1 MPFVRWQPLSV
12 EVPTLDATKTLTE
25 AFTFANITHLNFN
38 AERSEEMSQLIEEL
52 AQKRRKLKR
61 EEELLA
67 EQRKAIDAELAKL
80 LPKPDDGKTASYK
93 FNDGDTTIKV
103 AVEHGTTVKVDTEAV
118 QRDYAKLPVAVQGA
132 FRWKAEVVSA
142 SYDKLSVADQRV
154 AAKYVE
160 EKPAT
165 PSIKIEVK

>member
-1 MPFVRWQPLSV
+1 MPA
-12 EVPTLDATKTLTE
+12 LDATKPLTE

-38 AERSEEMSQLIEEL
+38 AERSEEMSELIEGL
-52 AQKRRKLKR
+52 VQKRRKLKR

-67 EQRKAIDAELAKL
+67 EQRKAIDAELATL

-103 AVEHGTTVKVDTEAV
+103 TVEHGTTVKVDTEAV
-118 QRDYAKLPVAVQGA
+118 QRDYAKLPVTVQEA
-132 FRWKAEVVSA
+132 FRWKAEIVSA
-142 SYDKLSVADQRV
+142 AYTKLTVADQRV